1 MQNRTIYQLIFEQIH
16 HTRDSIAI
24 YAPSRSPLSYSKLL
38 IQINQTVTALGTMGI
53 GRGDRVALVLPN
65 SPEMVVAFL
74 AVSACAVCAPLN
86 PAYSEL
92 EFASY
97 YSTLN
102 IKAVIIQAGID
113 SPAKDVAKAQGVV
126 LIELTPVLQVEA
138 GIFTLHGDANPLVN
152 SLESVQPEDIALIMH
167 TSGTTSKPKT
177 VPITHFNLC
186 ASVHNIRTSLS
197 LQPDDRCLNVMP
209 LFHSH
214 GLIGACLT
222 SLATGAS
229 VICTSGFN
237 AVKFFDWMEEFHPTW
252 YTAVPTMH
260 QAILTEAEPK
270 YQKVMSSLR
279 LIRST
284 SAALPPTVMTEL
296 ELVFKVPII
305 EAYATLEALQIT
317 SNPLPPKQRKLRS
330 GGVAVG
336 TEVGIMDA
344 SGHLL
349 GSSEIGEIV
358 VRGTN
363 VIAGYE
369 NNSEANQQ
377 GFIDRWLRT
386 GDQGYLD
393 EDGYLFLTGRL
404 KEIINR
410 GGETIAPREID
421 EVLLGHP
428 SVLQAIAFA
437 VPHPRLGEDVAAAV
451 VLKQKASASKAE
463 LREFAATRLADFK
476 VPSRIIFVDEI
487 PKGATGKLQRIG
499 LANVFASQLRSEFV
513 APETPL
519 EKQLATLWT
528 NILGVEQIGI
538 HDNFFALGGES
549 LQAVALITEIETAI
563 GRELPPDTIF
573 RTLTIEQLANTLSKT
588 AQSATESPLVP
599 IQPKGDKPPI
609 FAVHDISGEV
619 FCYRSL
625 VQYLDPNQPF
635 YGLQASKMLTELS
648 SPPRVEAIAAHYLT
662 EIQTLQPRGPY
673 FLLGYSF
680 GGLVAFEIAQQLH
693 QQGQH
698 VAFLG
703 LLDTIASGDR
713 KPFTPYQKIT
723 RHLRY
728 FLQTGSSY
736 LSVRL
741 NKRWISRKGNRRNP
755 PAVTP
760 TSSKSYSTSTLATLF
775 RQVAYVPQMY
785 PGRITFFLPIER
797 ETYQEWLIFDPEECW
812 SKRTTETL
820 EMHLVPGGH
829 AVMMAEPHVQNLAE
843 QIKACLKTLHDYESV
858 DLLH

>member
-24 YAPSRSPLSYSKLL
+24 YAPSRSPLTYNQLL
-38 IQINQTVTALGTMGI
+38 IQINQTITALGTMGI
-53 GRGDRVALVLPN
+53 GRGDRVALVLPDG
-65 SPEMVVAFL
+65 PEMAVAFL
-74 AVSACAVCAPLN
+74 AVSSCAVSAPLN
-86 PAYSEL
+86 SAYL
-92 EFASY
+92 EPEFTNYFSM
-97 YSTLN
+97 LH
-102 IKAVIIQAGID
+102 IKALIVQAGID
-113 SPAKDVAKAQGVV
+113 SPARTAAQA
-126 LIELTPVLQVEA
+126 LRIPIIELVCVSDAGCFILQ
-138 GIFTLHGDANPLVN
+138 G
-152 SLESVQPEDIALIMH
+152 ESSPSSAYKRFSQPEDLALILH
-167 TSGTTSKPKT
+167 TSGTTSKPKI
-177 VPITHFNLC
+177 VPLTNINLC
-186 ASVHNIRTSLS
+186 TAATNVKSALA
-197 LQPDDRCLNVMP
+197 LQRSDRCLSIMP

-214 GLIGACLT
+214 GLIGGFLSSMA
-222 SLATGAS
+222 AGAS
-229 VICTSGFN
+229 IICTAGFD
-237 AVKFFDWMEEFHPTW
+237 KCRFFNWLEELQPTW
-252 YTAVPTMH
+252 YTAVPTIH
-260 QAILTEAEPK
+260 REILAAAEEHSEVIRQNP
-270 YQKVMSSLR
+270 LR
-279 LIRST
+279 LIRSAS
-284 SAALPPTVMTEL
+284 SALSPQILVELEQLFNTVVVEAYGMTE
-296 ELVFKVPII
+296 
-305 EAYATLEALQIT
+305 AYQIAC
-317 SNPLPPKQRKLRS
+317 NPPFLHQRKIS
-330 GGVAVG
+330 S
-336 TEVGIMDA
+336 VGIPTNTDIAAM
-344 SGHLL
+344 GERGNLL
-349 GSSEIGEIV
+349 EPNDIGEIV
-358 VRGTN
+358 VRGDN
-363 VIAGYE
+363 VIRGYE
-369 NNSEANQQ
+369 NNIAANHTAFTD
-377 GFIDRWLRT
+377 GWFRT
-386 GDQGYLD
+386 GDLGYLD
-393 EDGYLFLTGRL
+393 NDGYLFLTGRL

-410 GGETIAPREID
+410 GGEKISPHEID
-421 EVLLGHP
+421 KVLLEHP
-428 SVLQAIAFA
+428 KTSQAKAFS
-437 VPHPRLGEDVAAAV
+437 VPHSNLGEDVAAAV
-451 VLKQKASASKAE
+451 ILKPNENATEAE

-588 AQSATESPLVP
+588 AQSATESPLIP

-625 VQYLDPNQPF
+625 VQHLDPNQPF

-713 KPFTPYQKIT
+713 KPFTHYQKIT

-775 RQVAYVPQMY
+775 RQVAYVPQVY